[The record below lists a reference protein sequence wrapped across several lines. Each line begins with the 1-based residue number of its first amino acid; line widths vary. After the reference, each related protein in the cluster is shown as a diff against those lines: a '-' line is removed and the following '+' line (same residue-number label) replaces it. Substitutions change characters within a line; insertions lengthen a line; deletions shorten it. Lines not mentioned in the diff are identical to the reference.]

1 MARKEKKES
10 LSKRFLISTAILAFI
25 RVGALLPVPAIDHE
39 QLTFY
44 FQTHAVTGKF
54 VSIFANSNTFVVGLF
69 SLNIFPY
76 INASILMQVLVKAIP
91 GLALIQR
98 EGTSGERKAI
108 TRLTRLI
115 TLGFATAQAISIVI
129 YLKRILFYWD
139 LFLAAEIVLWL
150 TTGAMI
156 ILWLCEIITQYGL
169 GNGSSILIFI
179 NIVSSV
185 PSLLKKFFLKA
196 SETLNVGSGLIL
208 LFLFAIG
215 FYFVIFLQETLCVVP
230 LLSVKQLSKRTSLL
244 YSKYTGI
251 KVNYLPLKINYGVLP
266 IILTSTIFF
275 IIIPKESMS
284 IIEAKPILSIAK
296 FSYALIYF
304 YSLIWFNSRYVTL
317 VVDPKQL
324 SKQLQKMAVVIPGIR
339 TGCTTHYFLAEV
351 LNLLTL
357 LGSIILIILFSIP
370 NIVQMIIDISSFG
383 NLGITSLLILAGITL
398 DLSRELKGISL
409 SNIYMFDKS

>member
-1 MARKEKKES
+1 MARKEEKKS
-10 LSKRFLISTAILAFI
+10 LGKRLLISTAILAFI
-25 RVGALLPVPAIDHE
+25 RVGALLPVPEIDHE

-76 INASILMQVLVKAIP
+76 INASILMQVLVKVLP

-156 ILWLCEIITQYGL
+156 VLWLCEIITQYGL
-169 GNGSSILIFI
+169 GNGSSILIFT

-196 SETLNVGSGLIL
+196 SETLNIGSWLIL
-208 LFLFAIG
+208 LFLFCIG
-215 FYFVIFLQETLCVVP
+215 FYCVIFLQETLCIIP
-230 LLSVKQLSKRTSLL
+230 LLSVKQLSKRASLR

-251 KVNYLPLKINYGVLP
+251 RANYLPLKINYGVLP

-275 IIIPKESMS
+275 LIIPKESMS
-284 IIEAKPILSIAK
+284 VIESKPILSSIK

-304 YSLIWFNSRYVTL
+304 STLIWFNTRYTTL
-317 VVDPKQL
+317 VVDPTQL

-339 TGCTTHYFLAEV
+339 TGCTTRYFLAEV

-357 LGSIILIILFSIP
+357 LSSVVLTILFFIP
-370 NIVQMIIDISSFG
+370 NIVQTIIDISSFN
-383 NLGITSLLILAGITL
+383 NLGITSLLIVAGIIL
-398 DLSRELKGISL
+398 DLSREVKSISL
-409 SNIYMFDKS
+409 SNTYLPDK

>member
-10 LSKRFLISTAILAFI
+10 LNKRFLISIGILAFI
-25 RVGALLPVPAIDHE
+25 RVGALLPIPAINHE
-39 QLTFY
+39 QLTLY
-44 FQTHAVTGKF
+44 FQTHAVSGKF
-54 VSIFANSNTFVVGLF
+54 VSIFANSKTFVVGLF

-115 TLGFATAQAISIVI
+115 TLGFATAQAISIVT

-139 LFLAAEIVLWL
+139 LFLAAEIILWL

-156 ILWLCEIITQYGL
+156 VLWLCEIITQYGL
-169 GNGSSILIFI
+169 GNGSSILIFT

-196 SETLNVGSGLIL
+196 SETLNIGSWIIL
-208 LFLFAIG
+208 LFLFGIG
-215 FYFVIFLQETLCVVP
+215 FYFVIFLQETLCAVP

-251 KVNYLPLKINYGVLP
+251 KANYLPLKINYGVLP
-266 IILTSTIFF
+266 IILTSTLLF
-275 IIIPKESMS
+275 IVIPKDSMET
-284 IIEAKPILSIAK
+284 IVDKPVLSLVK
-296 FSYALIYF
+296 LSYALIYF
-304 YSLIWFNSRYVTL
+304 YSLTWFNVRYIAL

-339 TGCTTHYFLAEV
+339 IGCTTHYFLSEI
-351 LNLLTL
+351 LNLLAL
-357 LGSIILIILFSIP
+357 FGSIVLFILFSIA
-370 NIVQMIIDISSFG
+370 NLIQTIIDVSSFN
-383 NLGITSLLILAGITL
+383 NLGITSLLILSGIIL
-398 DLSRELKGISL
+398 DLSREIKGL
-409 SNIYMFDKS
+409 TLTNIYRAGK

>member
-10 LSKRFLISTAILAFI
+10 LNKRFLISIGILAFI
-25 RVGALLPVPAIDHE
+25 RVGALLPIPAINHE
-39 QLTFY
+39 QLTLY
-44 FQTHAVTGKF
+44 FQTHAVSGKF
-54 VSIFANSNTFVVGLF
+54 VSIFANSKTFVVGLF

-115 TLGFATAQAISIVI
+115 TLGFATAQAISIVT

-139 LFLAAEIVLWL
+139 LFLAAEIILWL

-156 ILWLCEIITQYGL
+156 VLWLCEIITQYGL
-169 GNGSSILIFI
+169 GNGSSILIFT

-196 SETLNVGSGLIL
+196 SETLNIGSWIIL
-208 LFLFAIG
+208 LFLFGIG
-215 FYFVIFLQETLCVVP
+215 FYFVIFLQETLCAVP

-244 YSKYTGI
+244 YSKYSGI
-251 KVNYLPLKINYGVLP
+251 KANYLPLKINYGVLP
-266 IILTSTIFF
+266 IILTSTLLF
-275 IIIPKESMS
+275 IVIPKDSMET
-284 IIEAKPILSIAK
+284 IVDKPILSLVK
-296 FSYALIYF
+296 LSYALIYF
-304 YSLIWFNSRYVTL
+304 YSLTWFNVRYIAL

-339 TGCTTHYFLAEV
+339 IGCTTHYFLSEI
-351 LNLLTL
+351 LNLLAL
-357 LGSIILIILFSIP
+357 FGSIVLFILFSIA
-370 NIVQMIIDISSFG
+370 NLIQTIIDVSSFN
-383 NLGITSLLILAGITL
+383 NLGITSLLILSGIIL
-398 DLSRELKGISL
+398 DLSREIKGL
-409 SNIYMFDKS
+409 TLTNIYRAGK